1 LVNLT
6 GSSAT
11 FDISHT
17 TSSAAIATLAGVSG
31 SIVNLGAQT
40 LTIANGSTTFAGS
53 LQGAGGL
60 TLSGGTETLSGNNTY
75 TGATTVNGGVL
86 DVTGAISA
94 TTSVIVNG
102 GVLIVNGTVADPII
116 NSGGMLTG
124 TATTGDTVINSGGM
138 FIPGTANAP
147 GSSMTIAGSLAFTS
161 GALYVVYLNPV
172 TASYSAVTG
181 SATLGGATVNAIF
194 ASGSYVSKQYTI
206 LNAGSVSGSFGSLV
220 NTNLPTNFH
229 TSLGYD
235 AHNVYLNLALNF
247 APPGGGGGSS
257 SGSGPGFGGL
267 NMNQQAV
274 ANTLV
279 GYFNT
284 NGTIPLVFG
293 SLTPAGLTQISGET
307 ATGSQQTT
315 FNAMG
320 QFMGVMSD
328 PFMDRGN
335 PVATGGS
342 GIGYADQ
349 PSDGV
354 DAFAKVARTP
364 PTFEQRWSVWA
375 SAFGGSQSTSGNAVT
390 GSNNTTSSVA
400 GTAVGADYLFAPTT
414 MAGFAL
420 AGGGTSFS
428 VANGGSGHSDLF
440 QGGAYLRHNEGAAY
454 VSAAV
459 AYGWQQITTNRT
471 VTVAGFDQLRAQ
483 FSANAWSGRLESG
496 YRFVTPWAGGIGIT
510 PYIAGQFVTF
520 ELPAYAE
527 QALVGTN
534 NFALAYAAR
543 AVTDARSELGFRAD
557 KSWLADDGALTLR
570 GRVAW
575 AHDYDPDRSIGA
587 TFQSLPGTSFVVN
600 GAAQAAESALT
611 TASVEM
617 KWRNGWSVAAAFDG
631 EFSAVTSSYAGKGV
645 VRYTWSGSLSAFGP
659 DTTRYLS
666 ICRNP
671 RAYRTIVM
679 VPARSARARP
689 GWPRMT
695 ARPWASW
702 WSSCTPIT
710 CWWRTL
716 PSGRPP
722 RAAAS
727 AGCCWP
733 GPRSWPPSSAMTR
746 SASTRTRP

>member
-1 LVNLT
+1 
-6 GSSAT
+6 
-11 FDISHT
+11 
-17 TSSAAIATLAGVSG
+17 
-31 SIVNLGAQT
+31 
-40 LTIANGSTTFAGS
+40 
-53 LQGAGGL
+53 
-60 TLSGGTETLSGNNTY
+60 
-75 TGATTVNGGVL
+75 
-86 DVTGAISA
+86 
-94 TTSVIVNG
+94 
-102 GVLIVNGTVADPII
+102 
-116 NSGGMLTG
+116 MLTG
-124 TATTGDTVINSGGM
+124 TASTGDTLINSGGI
-138 FIPGTANAP
+138 FAPGTANAA

-161 GALYVVYLNPV
+161 GALYVIYLNPV
-172 TASYSAVTG
+172 TASYSTVTG

-194 ASGSYVSKQYTI
+194 ASGSYVSKEYTI
-206 LNAGSVSGSFGSLV
+206 LNAGSVSGTFGSLV

-229 TSLGYD
+229 ASLGYD

-247 APPGGGGGSS
+247 TPPGGGGGSN
-257 SGSGPGFGGL
+257 SGSGPGSGGL

-274 ANTLV
+274 ANTLI
-279 GYFNT
+279 GYFNA

-293 SLTPAGLTQISGET
+293 SLTPAGLAQISGET

-328 PFMDRGN
+328 PFMSRGGVFN
-335 PVATGGS
+335 SAPAATGFAEEAS
-342 GIGYADQ
+342 
-349 PSDGV
+349 PSSDTAAAAKSV
-354 DAFAKVARTP
+354 DAIAFAKTP
-364 PTFEQRWSVWA
+364 LAKTWDPRWSVWA
-375 SAFGGSQSTSGNAVT
+375 SPFGGSQSTSGNAAI

-400 GTAVGADYLFAPTT
+400 GTAVGADYLFTPTT
-414 MAGFAL
+414 IAGFAL

-454 VSAAV
+454 VSAAL

-496 YRFVTPWAGGIGIT
+496 YRFVAPWVGGIGIT

-527 QALVGTN
+527 QALVGSN

-543 AVTDARSELGFRAD
+543 TVTDARSELGFRTD
-557 KSWLADDGALTLR
+557 KSWLTDDGALTLR

-617 KWRNGWSVAAAFDG
+617 KWRNGWSVAATFDG
-631 EFSAVTSSYAGKGV
+631 EFSAVTSSYAGKGM
-645 VRYTWSGSLSAFGP
+645 VRYTW
-659 DTTRYLS
+659 
-666 ICRNP
+666 
-671 RAYRTIVM
+671 
-679 VPARSARARP
+679 
-689 GWPRMT
+689 
-695 ARPWASW
+695 
-702 WSSCTPIT
+702 
-710 CWWRTL
+710 
-716 PSGRPP
+716 
-722 RAAAS
+722 
-727 AGCCWP
+727 
-733 GPRSWPPSSAMTR
+733 
-746 SASTRTRP
+746 